1 VSGGM
6 ETFEVVIE
14 AVAAS
19 EDRVAVQAVLARTGS
34 RPSK

>member
-1 VSGGM
+1 M

-19 EDRVAVQAVLARTGS
+19 EDRVAVQAVLARTAS